1 MRSCSSSVLVHESA
15 EQVAPVD
22 LGRRIFAT
30 EGRFDSWIRRLQPER
45 PVWAMGVVV
54 LDIDPQHLLEVAAAD
69 NQQPVQALGPHRADP
84 AFGVGVGVGR
94 LHRRDQHLSALRPE
108 HVVEGAGELRVP
120 VADEELQWPMLEHQQ
135 VAGLLGDPGAVR
147 VGGRAGQVDPAGVQF
162 DEEQHL
168 HPPQP
173 DRVDG
178 EESGRG
184 ESHPPALA
192 EPCVNLS
199 AHTAPITQ
207 PYGHA
212 PSRQCANRVG
222 SRLAMSAR
230 NRLARLR

>member
-1 MRSCSSSVLVHESA
+1 M
-15 EQVAPVD
+15 
-22 LGRRIFAT
+22 
-30 EGRFDSWIRRLQPER
+30 
-45 PVWAMGVVV
+45 
-54 LDIDPQHLLEVAAAD
+54 LEVAAKDTNKLLATHD
-69 NQQPVQALGPHRADP
+69 QQLVQALPADRADP
-84 AFGVGVGVGR
+84 ALGDRVGVRR
-94 LHRRDQHLSALRPE
+94 LHGCADDLDTGRAPHVIERP
-108 HVVEGAGELRVP
+108 GELGVP
-120 VADEELQWPMLEHQQ
+120 VVDQEPERSGLIAKDGDE
-135 VAGLLGDPGAVR
+135 VVGLLGNPEAGGMVSDAAKMDP
-147 VGGRAGQVDPAGVQF
+147 PAAKL
-162 DEEQHL
+162 DEEQHI
-168 HPPQP
+168 HSPQE